1 LYIRALGDYKCTMN
15 RTLSSPLQS
24 ITSPLALASYLAW
37 AAVWVSVSGRFGVPG
52 DGFGWP
58 GEVILWAFLGAWLTC
73 LMLESPA
80 NRWLELVA
88 VVLLALLSLALLW
101 LGRSGSS
108 PILLI
113 LVASM
118 LASHL
123 DQRSAW
129 LALMGLN
136 AAFAGLLHWRWNLPL
151 AFLLPTVAAYGAFQ
165 VFAVLVLRYAEQA
178 RTMAD
183 QLQQTNAHLLA
194 TRALLSEAARDQ
206 ERLRLSREL
215 HDVAGHKLTA
225 LKLNLR
231 SLRRRPELA
240 DVAELATAED
250 LSSELLDDLRAVARQ
265 LRSHDGID
273 LTEGIREL
281 ARPLPRPELVVDI
294 EPGLRIPKAE
304 QAETLLRVVQ
314 EGLTNIARH
323 GQAERAWLTLSR
335 HNGELLLELADNGQ
349 WNEPIRPGNGLT
361 GMRERLEELGGS
373 LSVSRAGQ
381 GGLKLTARLPLEPQ

>member
-1 LYIRALGDYKCTMN
+1 MN
-15 RTLSSPLQS
+15 RSVSSPLQS

-37 AAVWVSVSGRFGVPG
+37 AAVWVSVTGRFGVP
-52 DGFGWP
+52 DAGFGWP
-58 GEVILWAFLGAWLTC
+58 SELILWAFLGAWLTC

-80 NRWLELVA
+80 HRWLGPVA
-88 VVLLALLSLALLW
+88 AGLLALLSLALLW

-108 PILLI
+108 PILLV

-118 LASHL
+118 LAVHL
-123 DQRSAW
+123 GQRSVWPAL
-129 LALMGLN
+129 LALNLV
-136 AAFAGLLHWRWNLPL
+136 FAGLLYWRWSLPL
-151 AFLLPTVAAYGAFQ
+151 VYLLPTVAAYGAFQ

-178 RTMAD
+178 RSMAD

-194 TRALLSEAARDQ
+194 TRALLSETARDQ

-281 ARPLPRPELVVDI
+281 ARPLPRPELVVEL

-304 QAETLLRVVQ
+304 QAEVLLRVVQ

-323 GQAERAWLTLSR
+323 GQAEQAWLTLSR
-335 HNGELLLELADNGQ
+335 HNGELLLELADNGH
-349 WNEPIRPGNGLT
+349 WHESTRPGNGLT
-361 GMRERLEELGGS
+361 GMRERLEALGGNLS
-373 LSVSRAGQ
+373 LSRAGQ
-381 GGLKLTARLPLEPQ
+381 GGLKLSARLPLEPK